1 MEAQK
6 VGGQDRTE
14 EHLIDELAKMR
25 RRIAELEASET
36 QRKREEE
43 ALRSSEER
51 FRQLIENASD
61 IITVVSGDGIIR
73 YESPSVERVLRHG
86 GVES

>member
-1 MEAQK
+1 M
-6 VGGQDRTE
+6 GGQDRTE

-73 YESPSVERVLRHG
+73 YALR
-86 GVES
+86 